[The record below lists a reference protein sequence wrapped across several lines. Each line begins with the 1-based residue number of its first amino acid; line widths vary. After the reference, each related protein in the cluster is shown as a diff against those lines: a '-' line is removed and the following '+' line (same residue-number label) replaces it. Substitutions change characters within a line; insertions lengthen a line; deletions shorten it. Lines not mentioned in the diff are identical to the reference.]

1 MGNGIQKLLES
12 IASLSVDSASLIYLY
27 EPEVPEELKE
37 DKDLKDAA

>member
-1 MGNGIQKLLES
+1 MGNVIQNILES
-12 IASLSVDSASLIYLY
+12 IASLSTSTASFFFLY